1 MGGGGR
7 GRGDARVRPQRVLST
22 HRTIFVRATEWRSET
37 GMRIPAEEMSTLLR
51 SLRTRDVCLLN
62 MLGQHHYLT
71 TDLLQSLFFPSLRY
85 TRMRLRWLTE
95 SRRLLMRW
103 RQLEPR
109 NQGWRRRYSLFLLA
123 ERGAVVLARITRA
136 DVRSLV
142 KRSWHAAEYGL
153 QVGHDLDVNAFFV
166 GLASRSRDLADQGLY
181 HWVGQD
187 SLRREY
193 QDEGADLAPDGWG
206 RYLTPDG
213 EVLFHLEWDLGTE
226 SYRRLVAKAQ
236 TYVNYADVRPG
247 GDLNHVLFVHH
258 ASRPAPGAGTPRGH
272 LARAQRQGST
282 AEAARAAGHPQHRP
296 SGQRQHRQAR
306 LVGAPP
312 GSWGGRMTC
321 LRWLT
326 CAGVRLRP
334 PASPARREIPRD

>member
-1 MGGGGR
+1 
-7 GRGDARVRPQRVLST
+7 
-22 HRTIFVRATEWRSET
+22 
-37 GMRIPAEEMSTLLR
+37 MRIPAEEMSTLLR

-247 GDLNHVLFVHH
+247 GDLNHVLFVCTGPVREHTVRAAIVH
-258 ASRPAPGAGTPRGH
+258 ASSPRRASIPFATTHLDLLQERGHLGAIWLGHNDKGQRLRLPELPAIPNTGRLVSDSIGKPGWWERRPGAG
-272 LARAQRQGST
+272 
-282 AEAARAAGHPQHRP
+282 E
-296 SGQRQHRQAR
+296 
-306 LVGAPP
+306 GA
-312 GSWGGRMTC
+312 
-321 LRWLT
+321 
-326 CAGVRLRP
+326 
-334 PASPARREIPRD
+334 